1 MVENKKDLNTGKT
14 KPVINMK
21 LDHLGPVPIIFD
33 TDMDLDC
40 DDAGALAV
48 LHALMDFSEAKIL
61 GVIVDVPFE
70 ASAKCVMI
78 INNYYN
84 RPEIP
89 VGLLEDTDI
98 EKGKKY
104 QLYRTVK
111 RQIAKGRDYYTEA
124 IVEQFSSDIT
134 GSQKIWESVNLYRSL
149 LSNSED
155 HSVIIVAVGLLTA
168 LKALLDSPPDD
179 LSPLN
184 GINLVKLKVKKLVT
198 MGIGSFPSAQ
208 EEFNWLMDW
217 ESARFVISH
226 WPTDLVVQSNGTEF
240 LTGNKLSIRT
250 PESNPVRKI
259 YETYLKGTRKGN
271 FSWDLITAL
280 YGVRGSEP
288 YLEEKKGHRIILEA
302 EQGKNHWIPDV
313 NNEFNHSFL
322 VIKPPKIKL
331 KKTLEDL
338 ITKPPKNK

>member
-1 MVENKKDLNTGKT
+1 MKK
-14 KPVINMK
+14 MK
-21 LDHLGPVPIIFD
+21 LDHPEPIPIIFD

-48 LHALMDFSEAKIL
+48 LHALMDSNEANIL

-89 VGLLEDTDI
+89 VGLLEDIDYK
-98 EKGKKY
+98 KGNKY
-104 QLYRTVK
+104 QLYKGAKK
-111 RQIAKGRDYYTEA
+111 RLGEFRDYYTNK
-124 IVEQFSSDIT
+124 IVKHYSSDIT
-134 GSQKIWESVNLYRSL
+134 ENQKIWESVNLYRHL

-155 HSVIIVAVGLLTA
+155 HSVVIVAVGLLTA

-184 GINLVKLKVKKLVT
+184 GTDLVKLKVKKLVT
-198 MGIGSFPSAQ
+198 MGIGRFPSAQ
-208 EEFNWLMDW
+208 AEFNWLMDW

-259 YETYLKGTRKGN
+259 YETYVKSPRKGN
-271 FSWDLITAL
+271 SSWDPITAF

-288 YLEEKKGHRIILEA
+288 YLEEKKGYRLILEP
-302 EQGKNHWIPDV
+302 ELGKNHWVPV
-313 NNEFNHSFL
+313 ENHKFNHSFL
-322 VIKPPKIKL
+322 ILKPPKIRL
-331 KKTLEDL
+331 KKAIEDL
-338 ITKPPKNK
+338 LTKLPRKER

>member
-1 MVENKKDLNTGKT
+1 
-14 KPVINMK
+14 MK
-21 LDHLGPVPIIFD
+21 LDHPEPTPIIFD

-48 LHALMDFSEAKIL
+48 LHALMDFNETKIL

-89 VGLLEDTDI
+89 VGLLEVVDY

-104 QLYRTVK
+104 QLYRGTK
-111 RQIAKGRDYYTEA
+111 KQIAKFRDYYTKA
-124 IVEQFSSDIT
+124 VVEHYSSDIT
-134 GSQKIWESVNLYRSL
+134 ESQKIWESVNLYRHL

-155 HSVIIVAVGLLTA
+155 HSVVIVAVGLLTA

-184 GINLVKLKVKKLVT
+184 GIDLVKLKVKKLVT
-198 MGIGSFPSAQ
+198 MGIGRFPSAQ
-208 EEFNWLMDW
+208 AEFNWLMDW
-217 ESARFVISH
+217 QSARFVISH
-226 WPTDLVVQSNGTEF
+226 WPTDLVVQSNGTQF
-240 LTGNKLSIRT
+240 LTGNKLSIKT

-259 YETYLKGTRKGN
+259 YETYLKGPRREN
-271 FSWDLITAL
+271 ASWDLITAL
-280 YGVRGSEP
+280 YSVRGSEP
-288 YLEEKKGHRIILEA
+288 YLEEKKGYRLILEP
-302 EQGKNHWIPDV
+302 ELGKNHWVPV
-313 NNEFNHSFL
+313 ENHEFNHSYL
-322 VIKPPKIKL
+322 VLKLPKIKL
-331 KKTLEDL
+331 KKAIEDL
-338 ITKPPKNK
+338 LIKLPKKER

>member
-1 MVENKKDLNTGKT
+1 
-14 KPVINMK
+14 MK
-21 LDHLGPVPIIFD
+21 LEHPEPVPIIFD

-48 LHALMDFSEAKIL
+48 LHALMDFNEAKIL

-104 QLYRTVK
+104 QLYRD
-111 RQIAKGRDYYTEA
+111 AKIKIKIKIRDYYTNK
-124 IVEQFSSDIT
+124 IVEHFSSKIT
-134 GSQKIWESVNLYRSL
+134 KSQKIWESVNLYRHL
-149 LSNSED
+149 LSTSED
-155 HSVIIVAVGLLTA
+155 HSVVIVAVGLLTA
-168 LKALLDSPPDD
+168 LKVLLDSPPDD

-184 GINLVKLKVKKLVT
+184 GIDLVKLKVKKLVT
-198 MGIGSFPSAQ
+198 MGIGRFPSAQ
-208 EEFNWLMDW
+208 AEFNWLMDW
-217 ESARFVISH
+217 ESARFIISH

-240 LTGNKLSIRT
+240 LTGNKLPIRT
-250 PESNPVRKI
+250 PESNPIRKI
-259 YETYLKGTRKGN
+259 YETYLKSPRRGN
-271 FSWDLITAL
+271 SSWDLITAL

-288 YLEEKKGHRIILEA
+288 YLEEKKGYQLILEP
-302 EQGKNHWIPDV
+302 ELGRNHWVPDE
-313 NNEFNHSFL
+313 NQEFNHSFL
-322 VIKPPKIKL
+322 VLKPPKIRL
-331 KKTLEDL
+331 KKAIEDL
-338 ITKPPKNK
+338 LTKLPKKKR

>member
-1 MVENKKDLNTGKT
+1 ME
-14 KPVINMK
+14 
-21 LDHLGPVPIIFD
+21 LDHPEPIPIIFD
-33 TDMDLDC
+33 TDMDCDC

-48 LHALMDFSEAKIL
+48 LHALTDFNEAKIL
-61 GVIVDVPFE
+61 GVIVDVPIE
-70 ASAKCVMI
+70 ASARCVMI

-84 RPEIP
+84 RPDIP
-89 VGLLEDTDI
+89 VGLLKDKDY
-98 EKGKKY
+98 EKGKRY
-104 QLYRTVK
+104 QLYRAVK
-111 RQIAKGRDYYTEA
+111 RQLAKGRDYYTEA
-124 IVEQFSSDIT
+124 IVEQYSSDIT
-134 GSQKIWESVNLYRSL
+134 KNQKIWESVNLYRHL

-155 HSVIIVAVGLLTA
+155 HSVVIVAVGLLTA

-184 GINLVKLKVKKLVT
+184 GIDLVKVKVKKLVT
-198 MGIGSFPSAQ
+198 MGIGGFPSDQAQ
-208 EEFNWLMDW
+208 FNWLMDW

-250 PESNPVRKI
+250 PVSNPVRKI
-259 YETYLKGTRKGN
+259 YETYLKGPRIGN

-288 YLEEKKGHRIILEA
+288 YLEEKRGHQLILEP
-302 EQGKNHWIPDV
+302 EQGKNHWIPDE

-331 KKTLEDL
+331 KKALEDL
-338 ITKPPKNK
+338 ITKLPKKK

>member
-1 MVENKKDLNTGKT
+1 
-14 KPVINMK
+14 MK
-21 LDHLGPVPIIFD
+21 LEHPEPVPIIFD

-48 LHALMDFSEAKIL
+48 LHALMDFNEAKIL

-104 QLYRTVK
+104 QLYRD
-111 RQIAKGRDYYTEA
+111 AKIKIKIKIRDYYTNK
-124 IVEQFSSDIT
+124 IVEHFSSKIT
-134 GSQKIWESVNLYRSL
+134 KSQKIWESVNLYRHL
-149 LSNSED
+149 LSTSED
-155 HSVIIVAVGLLTA
+155 HSVVIVAVGLLTA

-184 GINLVKLKVKKLVT
+184 GIDLVKLKVKKLVT
-198 MGIGSFPSAQ
+198 MGIGRFPSAQ
-208 EEFNWLMDW
+208 AEFNWLMDW

-259 YETYLKGTRKGN
+259 YERYVKSPRKGN
-271 FSWDLITAL
+271 SSWDLITAF

-288 YLEEKKGHRIILEA
+288 YLEEKKGYRLILEP
-302 EQGKNHWIPDV
+302 ELGKNHWVPAEKD
-313 NNEFNHSFL
+313 EFNHSFL
-322 VIKPPKIKL
+322 VLKPPKIRL
-331 KKTLEDL
+331 KKAIEDL
-338 ITKPPKNK
+338 ITKQPKKK

>member
-1 MVENKKDLNTGKT
+1 
-14 KPVINMK
+14 MK
-21 LDHLGPVPIIFD
+21 LDHPEPTPIIFD

-48 LHALMDFSEAKIL
+48 LHALMDFNETKIL

-89 VGLLEDTDI
+89 VGLLEDVDY

-104 QLYRTVK
+104 QLYRGTK
-111 RQIAKGRDYYTEA
+111 KKISKFKDYYTKA
-124 IVEQFSSDIT
+124 VVEHYSSDIT
-134 GSQKIWESVNLYRSL
+134 ESQKIWESVNLYRHL

-155 HSVIIVAVGLLTA
+155 HSVVIVAVGLLTA

-184 GINLVKLKVKKLVT
+184 GIDLVKLKVKKLVT
-198 MGIGSFPSAQ
+198 MGIGRFPSDQA
-208 EEFNWLMDW
+208 EFNWLMDW

-226 WPTDLVVQSNGTEF
+226 WPTDLVVQANGTQF

-250 PESNPVRKI
+250 PESNPVRII
-259 YETYLKGTRKGN
+259 YETYLKGPRREN
-271 FSWDLITAL
+271 ASWDLITAF
-280 YGVRGSEP
+280 YSVRGSEP
-288 YLEEKKGHRIILEA
+288 YLEEKKGYRLILEP
-302 EQGKNHWIPDV
+302 ELGKNHWVPV
-313 NNEFNHSFL
+313 ENHEFNHSYL
-322 VIKPPKIKL
+322 VLKPPKIKL
-331 KKTLEDL
+331 KKAIEDL
-338 ITKPPKNK
+338 ITKLPKKK

>member
-1 MVENKKDLNTGKT
+1 
-14 KPVINMK
+14 MK
-21 LDHLGPVPIIFD
+21 LDHPEPIPIIFD

-48 LHALMDFSEAKIL
+48 LHALMDSNETKVL

-89 VGLLEDTDI
+89 VGLLEDTEY
-98 EKGKKY
+98 EKEKKY
-104 QLYRTVK
+104 QLYKSAKK
-111 RQIAKGRDYYTEA
+111 RLGEFRDYYTEA
-124 IVEQFSSDIT
+124 IVETYSSDFT
-134 GSQKIWESVNLYRSL
+134 KSQNIWESVNLYRHL

-155 HSVIIVAVGLLTA
+155 HSVVIVAVGLLTA

-184 GINLVKLKVKKLVT
+184 GIDLVSLKVKKLVT
-198 MGIGSFPSAQ
+198 MGIGRFPSAQ
-208 EEFNWLMDW
+208 AEFNWLMDW
-217 ESARFVISH
+217 DSARFVISH
-226 WPTDLVVQSNGTEF
+226 WPTDLVVQSNGIQF
-240 LTGNKLSIRT
+240 LTGNKLSIKT

-259 YETYLKGTRKGN
+259 YETYLKGPRRGN
-271 FSWDLITAL
+271 SSWDLITAL

-288 YLEEKKGHRIILEA
+288 YFEEKKGYRLILEP
-302 EQGKNHWIPDV
+302 ELGKNHWVPV
-313 NNEFNHSFL
+313 ENHEFNHSFL
-322 VIKPPKIKL
+322 ILKPPKIRL
-331 KKTLEDL
+331 KKAIEDL
-338 ITKPPKNK
+338 LTKLPKKER

>member
-1 MVENKKDLNTGKT
+1 
-14 KPVINMK
+14 MK
-21 LDHLGPVPIIFD
+21 LEHPEPVPIIFD

-48 LHALMDFSEAKIL
+48 LHALMDFNEAKIL

-104 QLYRTVK
+104 QLYRD
-111 RQIAKGRDYYTEA
+111 AKIKIKIKIRDYYTNK
-124 IVEQFSSDIT
+124 IVEHFSSKIT
-134 GSQKIWESVNLYRSL
+134 KSQKIWESVNLYRHL
-149 LSNSED
+149 LSTSED
-155 HSVIIVAVGLLTA
+155 HSVVIVAVGLLTA

-184 GINLVKLKVKKLVT
+184 GIDLVKLKVKKLVT
-198 MGIGSFPSAQ
+198 MGIGRFPSAQ
-208 EEFNWLMDW
+208 AEFNWLMDW
-217 ESARFVISH
+217 ESARFIISH

-259 YETYLKGTRKGN
+259 YERYVKSPRKGN
-271 FSWDLITAL
+271 SSWDLITAF

-288 YLEEKKGHRIILEA
+288 YLEEKKGYRLILEP
-302 EQGKNHWIPDV
+302 ELGKNHWVPAEKD
-313 NNEFNHSFL
+313 EFNHSFL
-322 VIKPPKIKL
+322 VLKPPKIRL
-331 KKTLEDL
+331 KKAIEDL
-338 ITKPPKNK
+338 ITKQPKKK

>member
-1 MVENKKDLNTGKT
+1 MESD
-14 KPVINMK
+14 ISE
-21 LDHLGPVPIIFD
+21 PVPIIFD

-48 LHALMDFSEAKIL
+48 LHALMDPNETKIL
-61 GVIVDVPFE
+61 GVIVNVPFE

-89 VGLLEDTDI
+89 VGLLEDKNY

-104 QLYRTVK
+104 QLYRAAK
-111 RQIAKGRDYYTEA
+111 KQIAKFRDYYTHK
-124 IVEQFSSDIT
+124 IVEHFSSKIT
-134 GSQKIWESVNLYRSL
+134 KSQKIWESVNLYRHL
-149 LSNSED
+149 LSSSKD
-155 HSVIIVAVGLLTA
+155 KTVVIVAVGLLTA

-184 GINLVKLKVKKLVT
+184 GIDLVKHKVKKLVT
-198 MGIGSFPSAQ
+198 MGIGRFPSAQ
-208 EEFNWLMDW
+208 AQFNWLMDW

-226 WPTDLVVQSNGTEF
+226 WPTELVVQSNGTEF
-240 LTGNKLSIRT
+240 LTGNELSSRT
-250 PESNPVRKI
+250 PESNPVREI
-259 YETYLKGTRKGN
+259 YETYVKGPRKGN

-288 YLEEKKGHRIILEA
+288 YLEEKKGHRIILES
-302 EQGKNHWIPDV
+302 EQGKNHWVPDE

-338 ITKPPKNK
+338 ITKPPKKK

>member
-1 MVENKKDLNTGKT
+1 
-14 KPVINMK
+14 MK
-21 LDHLGPVPIIFD
+21 LDHPEPTPIIFD

-48 LHALMDFSEAKIL
+48 LHALMDFNETKIL

-89 VGLLEDTDI
+89 VGLLEVVDY

-104 QLYRTVK
+104 QLYRGTK
-111 RQIAKGRDYYTEA
+111 KQIAKFRDYYTKA
-124 IVEQFSSDIT
+124 VVEHYSSDIT
-134 GSQKIWESVNLYRSL
+134 ESQKIWESVNLYRHL

-155 HSVIIVAVGLLTA
+155 HSVVIVAVGLLTA

-184 GINLVKLKVKKLVT
+184 GIDLVKLKVKKLVT
-198 MGIGSFPSAQ
+198 MGIGRFPSAQ
-208 EEFNWLMDW
+208 AEFNWLMDW
-217 ESARFVISH
+217 QSARFVISH
-226 WPTDLVVQSNGTEF
+226 WPTDLVVQSNGTQF
-240 LTGNKLSIRT
+240 LTGNKLSIKT

-259 YETYLKGTRKGN
+259 YETYLKGPRREN
-271 FSWDLITAL
+271 DSWDLITAL
-280 YGVRGSEP
+280 YSVRGSEP
-288 YLEEKKGHRIILEA
+288 YLEEKKGYRLILEP
-302 EQGKNHWIPDV
+302 ELGKNHWVPV
-313 NNEFNHSFL
+313 ENHEFNHSYL
-322 VIKPPKIKL
+322 VLKLPKIKL
-331 KKTLEDL
+331 KKAIEDL
-338 ITKPPKNK
+338 LIKLPKKER

>member
-1 MVENKKDLNTGKT
+1 
-14 KPVINMK
+14 MK
-21 LDHLGPVPIIFD
+21 LDHPEPTPIIFD

-48 LHALMDFSEAKIL
+48 LHALMDFNETKIL

-89 VGLLEDTDI
+89 VGLLEDVDY

-104 QLYRTVK
+104 QLYRGTK
-111 RQIAKGRDYYTEA
+111 KQIAKFRDYYTKA
-124 IVEQFSSDIT
+124 VVEHYSSDIT
-134 GSQKIWESVNLYRSL
+134 ESQKIWESVNLYRHL

-155 HSVIIVAVGLLTA
+155 HSVVIVAVGLLTA

-184 GINLVKLKVKKLVT
+184 GIDLVKLKVKKLVT
-198 MGIGSFPSAQ
+198 MGIGRFPSAQ
-208 EEFNWLMDW
+208 AEFNWLMDW
-217 ESARFVISH
+217 QSARFVISH
-226 WPTDLVVQSNGTEF
+226 WPTDLVVQSNGTQF
-240 LTGNKLSIRT
+240 LTGNKLSIKT

-259 YETYLKGTRKGN
+259 YETYVKGLRKGN
-271 FSWDLITAL
+271 FSWDLITA
-280 YGVRGSEP
+280 
-288 YLEEKKGHRIILEA
+288 
-302 EQGKNHWIPDV
+302 
-313 NNEFNHSFL
+313 F
-322 VIKPPKIKL
+322 
-331 KKTLEDL
+331 
-338 ITKPPKNK
+338 

>member
-1 MVENKKDLNTGKT
+1 
-14 KPVINMK
+14 
-21 LDHLGPVPIIFD
+21 
-33 TDMDLDC
+33 MDLDC

-48 LHALMDFSEAKIL
+48 LHALMDSNETKVL

-89 VGLLEDTDI
+89 VGLLEATEY

-104 QLYRTVK
+104 QLYK
-111 RQIAKGRDYYTEA
+111 GAKKQLAKFRDYYTNK
-124 IVEQFSSDIT
+124 IVEHFSSDIIK
-134 GSQKIWESVNLYRSL
+134 SQKICDSTNLYRHL

-155 HSVIIVAVGLLTA
+155 HSVVIVAVGLLTA

-179 LSPLN
+179 LSTLN
-184 GINLVKLKVKKLVT
+184 GTDLVKLKVKKLIT
-198 MGIGSFPSAQ
+198 MGIGKFPSAQ
-208 EEFNWLMDW
+208 AEFNWLMDW

-226 WPTDLVVQSNGTEF
+226 WPTDLVVQSNGTQF

-259 YETYLKGTRKGN
+259 YETYVKGPKKGN
-271 FSWDLITAL
+271 FSWVLITAF
-280 YGVRGSEP
+280 YGVRGCRT
-288 YLEEKKGHRIILEA
+288 YLEEKKGYRLILEP
-302 EQGKNHWIPDV
+302 ELGKNHWVPV
-313 NNEFNHSFL
+313 ENHEFNHSFL
-322 VIKPPKIKL
+322 ILKPPKIRL
-331 KKTLEDL
+331 KKAIEDL
-338 ITKPPKNK
+338 LTKLPKKKR